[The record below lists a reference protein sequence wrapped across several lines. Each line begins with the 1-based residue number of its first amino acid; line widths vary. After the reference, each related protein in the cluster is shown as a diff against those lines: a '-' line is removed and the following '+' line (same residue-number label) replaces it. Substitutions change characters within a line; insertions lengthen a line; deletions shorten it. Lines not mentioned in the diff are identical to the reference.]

1 MRVRG
6 LLCAAAILAS
16 NLVAAATF
24 TVINTNDSGVGSL
37 RQALTDANGSAGP
50 DTIAFAIP
58 GAGLHTINVASFLP
72 TIDEQVTIDGYT
84 QPGAAVGTNAFPAPL
99 NPVLQIQI
107 SGLQAQL
114 VVNAG
119 GAGTIIRGLV
129 LNQSF
134 EPIRVNASN
143 VVITGNFIGTDAA
156 GTTANGGSGFGV
168 RHSSGDNL
176 RIGGPA
182 PADRNLISNMSQG
195 GIILDVFSGSTG
207 HLIQGNFIGTDR
219 TGTLSLAQVSAV
231 GMSNT
236 NNAQVLNNLI
246 SGNPGGGLDTLNVT
260 PNTLVI
266 RGNLIGTQADG
277 TSPLPNGNFGGIN
290 LRISNATVGGS
301 GAGEPNTIAF
311 NNGPG
316 IWIRLNSNSNPLV
329 QNVIYGNTLQGI
341 TLQDAVPGIPLPN
354 DAGDADTV
362 PGNRGQNYPVLNV
375 PVIAAGNA
383 TISGT
388 LNSQASRSY
397 RIEFYANAA
406 CGTTG
411 FGQGQTFIGNTTV
424 ATDAGGNAAIG
435 PIVLAVPAGQSVIT
449 ATATDLTTNDTSE
462 FSQCPAAGPATS
474 TGVVSSLNP
483 STFGQSVTF
492 TATVSGGTSPTG
504 TVQFLDGATSLGTVA
519 LAGTTAALTT
529 SALAVGTHP
538 ITAVYSGDADDTPS
552 TSAPLSQVVNAAGPG
567 VTATSLVSSLNPS
580 TVGQSV
586 TFTATV
592 SGGTSPTGTVQFFDG
607 ASPLGAPVAL
617 AGNTAALTTSALAV
631 GTHAITATYGG
642 DADDSASTSAPVN
655 QVVNGGG
662 GGPQPPSGVK
672 PIPVLPWPLLGL
684 LAVLLGWLGMRHR
697 K

>member
-1 MRVRG
+1 MRARG

-16 NLVAAATF
+16 NVVAAATF
-24 TVINTNDSGVGSL
+24 TVINTNDSGAGSL
-37 RQALTDANGSAGP
+37 RQALADANASAGA

-58 GAGLHTINVASFLP
+58 GAGLHVINVASFLP

-114 VVNAG
+114 VINAG

-134 EPIRVNASN
+134 EPIRVSASN
-143 VVITGNFIGTDAA
+143 VVIAGNFIGTDAA
-156 GTTANGGSGFGV
+156 GTTGDGGVGYGI
-168 RHSSGDNL
+168 RHNSGDNL
-176 RIGGPA
+176 RMGGPA
-182 PADRNLISNMSQG
+182 AADRNLISNMSQG
-195 GIILDVFSGSTG
+195 GIILDVFSGSAG

-219 TGTLSLAQVSAV
+219 TGTVSLAQVSGV
-231 GMSNT
+231 GLSNV

-246 SGNPGGGLDTLNVT
+246 SGNPDGGLDTLNVT

-277 TSPLPNGNFGGIN
+277 ASPLPNGNFGGIN

-329 QNVIYGNTLQGI
+329 QNVIYGNTQQGI
-341 TLQDAVPGIPLPN
+341 TLQDSVPGIPLPN
-354 DAGDADTV
+354 DAGDADAV

-375 PVIAAGNA
+375 PVISAGNA

-388 LNSQASRSY
+388 FNSQASRSY
-397 RIEFYANAA
+397 RIEFYANAT
-406 CGTTG
+406 CGSTG
-411 FGQGQTFIGNTTV
+411 FGQGQTFIGTATV
-424 ATDAGGNAAIG
+424 ATDASGNAAIG

-462 FSQCPAAGPATS
+462 FSECPAAAPGTT
-474 TGVVSSLNP
+474 TGLVSSLNP

-504 TVQFLDGATSLGTVA
+504 NVQFIDGATPLGTVV
-519 LAGTTAALTT
+519 LAGSSAALTT

-538 ITAVYSGDADDTPS
+538 ITAVYSGDVDDTSS
-552 TSAPLSQVVNAAGPG
+552 TSTPVSQVVNAAAPG
-567 VTATSLVSSLNPS
+567 ATATSLVSSLNPS
-580 TVGQSV
+580 TVGQAV

-592 SGGTSPTGTVQFFDG
+592 SGGTSPTGNVQFREG
-607 ASPLGAPVAL
+607 SMVLATVPL
-617 AGNTAALTTSALAV
+617 AGATASFTTSALAAGV
-631 GTHAITATYGG
+631 HVITVDYAG
-642 DADDSASTSAPVN
+642 DVDDSPSTSPPVS

-662 GGPQPPSGVK
+662 GGPQPPSGVR
-672 PIPVLPWPLLGL
+672 PIPVLPWPLLGVL
-684 LAVLLGWLGMRHR
+684 SLLLGWLGVRHR

>member
-143 VVITGNFIGTDAA
+143 VVITGNFIGTNAA

-277 TSPLPNGNFGGIN
+277 TSALPNGNFGGIN

-435 PIVLAVPAGQSVIT
+435 PIVLPVPAGQSVIT

-462 FSQCPAAGPATS
+462 FSQCPAAGPATT

-519 LAGTTAALTT
+519 LAGNTAALTT

-552 TSAPLSQVVNAAGPG
+552 TSAPVSQVVNAAGPG

-631 GTHAITATYGG
+631 GTHPITATYGG

>member
-1 MRVRG
+1 MRAWG
-6 LLCAAAILAS
+6 LLCAAAMLAS
-16 NLVAAATF
+16 CIASAATF
-24 TVINTNDSGVGSL
+24 TVINTNDSGAGSL
-37 RQALTDANGSAGP
+37 RDALTAANTNAGP
-50 DTIAFAIP
+50 DTIQFAIP
-58 GAGLHTINVASFLP
+58 GAGVHVINVASFLP
-72 TIDEQVTIDGYT
+72 TIEDPVTIDGYT

-99 NPVLQIQI
+99 NPVLQVQI

-119 GAGTIIRGLV
+119 GAGTVIRGLV

-134 EPIRVNASN
+134 EPIRVNANN
-143 VVITGNFIGTDAA
+143 VTITGNFIGTDATGA
-156 GTTANGGSGFGV
+156 TANGGSGFGI
-168 RHSSGDNL
+168 RHSSGNTL
-176 RIGGPA
+176 RVGGPS
-182 PADRNLISNMSQG
+182 PADRNLIADMSQG
-195 GIILDVFSGSTG
+195 GVILDVFSGSTG
-207 HLIQGNFIGTDR
+207 HLIQGNFIGTNR
-219 TGTLSLAQVSAV
+219 TGTASLAQVSAV

-246 SGNPGGGLDTLNVT
+246 SGNPGGGLDTLNAV
-260 PNTLVI
+260 PNTLII

-277 TSPLPNGNFGGIN
+277 TSALPNGNFGGIN

-316 IWIRLNSNSNPLV
+316 VWVRLNSNSNPII

-341 TLQDAVPGIPLPN
+341 TLNDQFPAVPMAN
-354 DAGDADTV
+354 DAGDGDTV
-362 PGNRGQNYPVLNV
+362 PGNRGQNKPVLNV
-375 PVIAAGNA
+375 PVIVAGSA

-397 RIEFYANAA
+397 RIELFANAA
-406 CGTTG
+406 CGPTG
-411 FGQGQTFIGNTTV
+411 FGQGQTFIGNLTV
-424 ATDAGGNAAIG
+424 VTDGSGNATIG
-435 PIVLAVPAGQSVIT
+435 PVVLPVPAGQSVIT

-462 FSQCPAAGPATS
+462 FSQCPAAGPATT

-504 TVQFLDGATSLGTVA
+504 TVQFFDGATSLGTVA
-519 LAGTTAALTT
+519 LAGSTAALST

-538 ITAVYSGDADDTPS
+538 ITATYSGDIDDTPS

-567 VTATSLVSSLNPS
+567 VTATSLVSSLNPY
-580 TVGQSV
+580 TVGQAV

-592 SGGTSPTGTVQFFDG
+592 SGGTSPTGNVQFREG
-607 ASPLGAPVAL
+607 ATVLATVPL
-617 AGNTAALTTSALAV
+617 AGATAAFTTSALSAGV
-631 GTHAITATYGG
+631 HVITADYTG
-642 DADDSASTSAPVN
+642 DVDDSPSTSALVN

-672 PIPVLPWPLLGL
+672 PIPVLPWPLLAL
-684 LAVLLGWLGMRHR
+684 LAALLGWQGVRR

>member
-1 MRVRG
+1 MRARI
-6 LLCAAAILAS
+6 LLLAAAWLTS
-16 NLVAAATF
+16 CVVHAATF

-37 RQALTDANGSAGP
+37 RQALTDANASAGA

-58 GAGLHTINVASFLP
+58 GAGLHVINVASFLP

-84 QPGAAVGTNAFPAPL
+84 QPGAAVGTSAFPAPL

-119 GAGTIIRGLV
+119 GAGTVIRGLV

-134 EPIRVNASN
+134 EPIRVSASN

-156 GTTANGGSGFGV
+156 GTTANGGSGFGI
-168 RHSSGDNL
+168 RHNSGDNL
-176 RIGGPA
+176 RIGGPV

-195 GIILDVFSGSTG
+195 GIILDVFSGSAG

-219 TGTLSLAQVSAV
+219 TGTVSLAQVSGV
-231 GMSNT
+231 GLSNV

-246 SGNPGGGLDTLNVT
+246 SGNPAGGLDTLNVT

-316 IWIRLNSNSNPLV
+316 IWIRLNSNSNPLI
-329 QNVIYGNTLQGI
+329 QNVIYGNTQQGI
-341 TLQDAVPGIPLPN
+341 TLQNSVPGTPLPN
-354 DAGDADTV
+354 DAGDADAV

-375 PVIAAGNA
+375 PVISAGSA

-397 RIEFYANAA
+397 RIEFFANAA
-406 CGTTG
+406 CGSTG

-424 ATDAGGNAAIG
+424 VTDGSGNATIG
-435 PIVLAVPAGQSVIT
+435 PIVFAVPAGQSVIT

-462 FSQCPAAGPATS
+462 FSQCPAAGPATT

-519 LAGTTAALTT
+519 LAGNTAALTT

-538 ITAVYSGDADDTPS
+538 ITAVYSGDVDDTSS
-552 TSAPLSQVVNAAGPG
+552 TSAPVSQVVNAAAPG
-567 VTATSLVSSLNPS
+567 ATATSLVSSLNPS
-580 TVGQSV
+580 TVGQAV

-592 SGGTSPTGTVQFFDG
+592 SGGTSPTGNVQFREG
-607 ASPLGAPVAL
+607 ATVLATVPL
-617 AGNTAALTTSALAV
+617 AGATAAFTTSALSAGV
-631 GTHAITATYGG
+631 HVITADYAG
-642 DADDSASTSAPVN
+642 DVDDSPSTSPPVS

-672 PIPVLPWPLLGL
+672 PIPVLPWPLLGV
-684 LAVLLGWLGMRHR
+684 LAVLLGWLGVRR